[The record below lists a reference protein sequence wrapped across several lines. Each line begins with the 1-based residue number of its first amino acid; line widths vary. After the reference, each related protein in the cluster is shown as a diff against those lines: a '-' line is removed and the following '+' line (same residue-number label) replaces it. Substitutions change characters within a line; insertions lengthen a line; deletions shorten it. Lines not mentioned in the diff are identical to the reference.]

1 MPTGKKDTKGPSA
14 SERDRRRDRILRIVD
29 QRSGKESLTVHRIAA
44 LTGIPAGSVDRYISH
59 LVLEGRLV
67 KAYRRRGVVSMDYA
81 KREWQKS
88 RRREARRQR
97 RS

>member
-1 MPTGKKDTKGPSA
+1 MPTGRKDTMGPAA
-14 SERDRRRDRILRIVD
+14 SERDRRRERILRIVD

-67 KAYRRRGVVSMDYA
+67 RAYRRRGVVSMDYA
-81 KREWQKS
+81 KREWQKE
-88 RRREARRQR
+88 RRRQSRRQR